1 MKKTMKK
8 MLAASTLCI
17 IMSGSFISG
26 SARVLAEEYY
36 GWIDVKRNESPF
48 FTYVTPK
55 TEADKG
61 ERKINVVYCFNRTKE
76 WPENW
81 ENSYLPSNL
90 SISLPTYKKYTGDN
104 SIFRQYAN
112 RMRVDVKNISRALV
126 AILENGYPN
135 IRRIDGLS
143 EDESRVVTQLAI
155 WNFSDNAGDPDLYLR
170 VPLNNQVKQAYQ
182 KLVTIGENFGRNENN
197 DNGKTLNI
205 YVTDKVNSRSKPY
218 QNLLG
223 SSIILK
229 NSVPKKN
236 DCQCIKVDIKQDP
249 GKNGVLIITY
259 IDKNANNTFDNGD
272 EKLKEELVK
281 HGLDGRQGPKGEEGK
296 PGPIGPKGDTGAR
309 GPAGPQGPKG
319 ENGKDG
325 EKGERGEKGLR
336 GDKGETGERGKDGE
350 KGPKGDRGERGPA
363 GEPGKPGHDGKDGK
377 PGDRGPAGPQGPRGE
392 NGKDGAPGR
401 DGQNGKD
408 GQPGPKGDPGHDGK
422 DGEKGE
428 RGEKG
433 PQGERG
439 EQGPQ
444 GERGEQ
450 GPQGE
455 RGEQGP
461 QGERGE
467 QGPQGERGEQG
478 PQGERGEQGPQGERG
493 EQGPQGERGE
503 QGPQGERGEQGPQGE
518 RGEQGPQG
526 ERGEQG
532 PRGENPTPTPDPM
545 PQPMPDPAPKPMDPK
560 PESKPEPK
568 PAPQSEAKPQKPTK
582 PSTITS
588 QSSSKALP
596 KTNDTGSL
604 ITVLGTGLLS
614 LLGLGFL
621 TRRKRKQ

>member
-17 IMSGSFISG
+17 IMSGSFIGG
-26 SARVLAEEYY
+26 SARVLAEQYY
-36 GWIDVKRNESPF
+36 GWNDGTGTYPPF
-48 FTYVTPK
+48 PLFVTKKEDTTKQNPK
-55 TEADKG
+55 
-61 ERKINVVYCFNRTKE
+61 VVYCFNKDFQ
-76 WPENW
+76 WPSAW
-81 ENSYLPSNL
+81 ESIYKDYSSLSQRYGRLPEYEEQEGTNPLFFSLNSKIKGRVTN
-90 SISLPTYKKYTGDN
+90 PT
-104 SIFRQYAN
+104 A
-112 RMRVDVKNISRALV
+112 ALLAV
-126 AILENGYPN
+126 LQEGYPN
-135 IRRIDGLS
+135 KQNNGVNVKSTQIAIWHFTDGIDYQTYGLTEPEKTACKKMIDAGLS
-143 EDESRVVTQLAI
+143 
-155 WNFSDNAGDPDLYLR
+155 AG
-170 VPLNNQVKQAYQ
+170 NKQE
-182 KLVTIGENFGRNENN
+182 TIEPNM
-197 DNGKTLNI
+197 TLNI
-205 YVTDKVNSRSKPY
+205 YSYISGTGEIGKTF
-218 QNLLG
+218 QHLLG
-223 SSIILK
+223 STPIVKNKKVPPTDGKPCDCLKIDLQDDPDGVKIIVYK
-229 NSVPKKN
+229 DMNGDN
-236 DCQCIKVDIKQDP
+236 HYTTNTDIKVS
-249 GKNGVLIITY
+249 
-259 IDKNANNTFDNGD
+259 
-272 EKLKEELVK
+272 EKTVK
-281 HGLDGRQGPKGEEGK
+281 HGKDGKPGLNGQRGPQGEEGK

-363 GEPGKPGHDGKDGK
+363 GEPGKPGHDGKDG
-377 PGDRGPAGPQGPRGE
+377 
-392 NGKDGAPGR
+392 
-401 DGQNGKD
+401 
-408 GQPGPKGDPGHDGK
+408 
-422 DGEKGE
+422 EK
-428 RGEKG
+428 
-433 PQGERG
+433 GERG

-588 QSSSKALP
+588 QSSGKSLP

-604 ITVLGTGLLS
+604 STVLGTGLLS

>member
-17 IMSGSFISG
+17 IMSGSFIGG
-26 SARVLAEEYY
+26 SARVLAEQYY
-36 GWIDVKRNESPF
+36 GWNDGTGTYPPF
-48 FTYVTPK
+48 PLFVTKKEDTTKQNPK
-55 TEADKG
+55 
-61 ERKINVVYCFNRTKE
+61 VVYCFNKDFQ
-76 WPENW
+76 WPSAW
-81 ENSYLPSNL
+81 ESIYKDYSSLSQRYGRLPEYEEQEGTNPLFFSLNSKIKGRVTN
-90 SISLPTYKKYTGDN
+90 PT
-104 SIFRQYAN
+104 A
-112 RMRVDVKNISRALV
+112 ALLAV
-126 AILENGYPN
+126 LQEGYPN
-135 IRRIDGLS
+135 KQNNGVNVKSTQIAIWHFTDGIDYQTYGLTEPEKTACKKMIDAGLS
-143 EDESRVVTQLAI
+143 
-155 WNFSDNAGDPDLYLR
+155 AG
-170 VPLNNQVKQAYQ
+170 NKQE
-182 KLVTIGENFGRNENN
+182 TIEPNM
-197 DNGKTLNI
+197 TLNI
-205 YVTDKVNSRSKPY
+205 YSYISGTGEIGKTF
-218 QNLLG
+218 QHLLG
-223 SSIILK
+223 STPIVKNKKVPPTDGKPCDCLKIDLQDDPDGVKIIVYK
-229 NSVPKKN
+229 DMNGDN
-236 DCQCIKVDIKQDP
+236 HYTTNTDIKVS
-249 GKNGVLIITY
+249 
-259 IDKNANNTFDNGD
+259 
-272 EKLKEELVK
+272 EKTVK
-281 HGLDGRQGPKGEEGK
+281 HGKDGKPGLNGQRGPQGEEGK

-408 GQPGPKGDPGHDGK
+408 GQPGPKGEKGDPGQQGIPGPKGDPGHDGK
-422 DGEKGE
+422 DGEK
-428 RGEKG
+428 
-433 PQGERG
+433 
-439 EQGPQ
+439 
-444 GERGEQ
+444 
-450 GPQGE
+450 GE

-588 QSSSKALP
+588 QSSGKSLP

-604 ITVLGTGLLS
+604 STVLGTGLLS

>member
-17 IMSGSFISG
+17 IMSGSFIGG
-26 SARVLAEEYY
+26 SARVLAEQYY
-36 GWIDVKRNESPF
+36 GWNDGTGTYPPF
-48 FTYVTPK
+48 PLFVTKKEDTTKQNPK
-55 TEADKG
+55 
-61 ERKINVVYCFNRTKE
+61 VVYCFNKDFQ
-76 WPENW
+76 WPSAW
-81 ENSYLPSNL
+81 ESIYKDYSSLSQRYGRLPEYEEQEGTNPLFFSLNSKIKGRVTN
-90 SISLPTYKKYTGDN
+90 PT
-104 SIFRQYAN
+104 A
-112 RMRVDVKNISRALV
+112 ALLAV
-126 AILENGYPN
+126 LQEGYPN
-135 IRRIDGLS
+135 KQNNGVNVKSTQIAIWHFTDGIDYQTYGLTEPEKTACKKMIDAGLS
-143 EDESRVVTQLAI
+143 
-155 WNFSDNAGDPDLYLR
+155 AG
-170 VPLNNQVKQAYQ
+170 NKQE
-182 KLVTIGENFGRNENN
+182 TIEPNM
-197 DNGKTLNI
+197 TLNI
-205 YVTDKVNSRSKPY
+205 YSYISGTGEIGKTF
-218 QNLLG
+218 QHLLG
-223 SSIILK
+223 STPIVKNKKVPPTDGKPCDCLKIDLQDDPDGVKIIVYK
-229 NSVPKKN
+229 DMNGDN
-236 DCQCIKVDIKQDP
+236 HYTTNTDIKVS
-249 GKNGVLIITY
+249 
-259 IDKNANNTFDNGD
+259 
-272 EKLKEELVK
+272 EKTVK
-281 HGLDGRQGPKGEEGK
+281 HGKDGKPGLNGQRGPQGEEGK

-408 GQPGPKGDPGHDGK
+408 GQPGPKGEKGDPGQQGIPGPKGDPGHDGK
-422 DGEKGE
+422 DGEK
-428 RGEKG
+428 
-433 PQGERG
+433 
-439 EQGPQ
+439 
-444 GERGEQ
+444 
-450 GPQGE
+450 
-455 RGEQGP
+455 
-461 QGERGE
+461 GERGE

-588 QSSSKALP
+588 QSSGKSLP

-604 ITVLGTGLLS
+604 STVLGTGLLS

>member
-17 IMSGSFISG
+17 IMSGSFIGG
-26 SARVLAEEYY
+26 SARVLAEQYY
-36 GWIDVKRNESPF
+36 GGNDGTGTYPPF
-48 FTYVTPK
+48 PLFVTKKEDTTKQNPK
-55 TEADKG
+55 
-61 ERKINVVYCFNRTKE
+61 VVYCFNKDFQ
-76 WPENW
+76 WPSAW
-81 ENSYLPSNL
+81 ESIYKDYSSLSQRYGRLPEYEEQEGTNPLFFSLNSKIKGRVTN
-90 SISLPTYKKYTGDN
+90 PT
-104 SIFRQYAN
+104 A
-112 RMRVDVKNISRALV
+112 ALLAV
-126 AILENGYPN
+126 LQEGYPN
-135 IRRIDGLS
+135 KQNNGVNVKSTQIAIWHFTDGIDYQTYGLTEPEKTACKKMIDAGLS
-143 EDESRVVTQLAI
+143 
-155 WNFSDNAGDPDLYLR
+155 AG
-170 VPLNNQVKQAYQ
+170 NKQE
-182 KLVTIGENFGRNENN
+182 TIEPNM
-197 DNGKTLNI
+197 TLNI
-205 YVTDKVNSRSKPY
+205 YSYISGTGEIGKTF
-218 QNLLG
+218 QHLLG
-223 SSIILK
+223 STPIVKNKKVPPTDGKPCDCLKIDLQDDPDGVKIIVYK
-229 NSVPKKN
+229 DMNGDN
-236 DCQCIKVDIKQDP
+236 HYTTNTDIKVS
-249 GKNGVLIITY
+249 
-259 IDKNANNTFDNGD
+259 
-272 EKLKEELVK
+272 EKTVK
-281 HGLDGRQGPKGEEGK
+281 HGKDGKPGLNGQRGPQGEEGK

-350 KGPKGDRGERGPA
+350 KGERGEQ
-363 GEPGKPGHDGKDGK
+363 
-377 PGDRGPAGPQGPRGE
+377 GPQ
-392 NGKDGAPGR
+392 
-401 DGQNGKD
+401 
-408 GQPGPKGDPGHDGK
+408 
-422 DGEKGE
+422 GE
-428 RGEKG
+428 RGEQGPQGERGEQGPQGERGEQG

-588 QSSSKALP
+588 QSSGKSLP

-604 ITVLGTGLLS
+604 STVLGTGLLS